1 MPGTRAPTWPCTSSR
16 CERLTRGEE
25 KKLKVRSRK
34 LKVQSRKLKLE
45 VKGRARNRAIRHLHV
60 LQILRRNHSKRP
72 HFREISRGMH
82 GASLCGMAE
91 KPYDFRERSFLFAV
105 DVVRFARI
113 VADRGYILGRLAAQ
127 LVDAGGWSRPTWRKA
142 SPVNR

>member
-1 MPGTRAPTWPCTSSR
+1 
-16 CERLTRGEE
+16 
-25 KKLKVRSRK
+25 
-34 LKVQSRKLKLE
+34 
-45 VKGRARNRAIRHLHV
+45 
-60 LQILRRNHSKRP
+60 
-72 HFREISRGMH
+72 
-82 GASLCGMAE
+82 MAE

-142 SPVNR
+142 SPVNRPLISFRSNVLRWRSHEKLDSGCES